1 MTSPPDST
9 PTAPTA
15 GHTPAPMAGHT
26 TAPTTRPTAGPT
38 TPAPSTGTTPAPSTG
53 TTAVSSAATGRT
65 VAPTTGHTLALASLP
80 DAVAILDADRCV
92 AEVNGAFVRL
102 CGCAEEELRGRP
114 VHDLL
119 EWHDS
124 DGQRSDGSAWPAPA
138 RLRGSRI
145 IVPQTVALNTP
156 AGRRLAVTVTGT
168 YLRQPDGSLTGVLL
182 TLRPPAR
189 GHDRQPSGMEIVSTV
204 SHELRSPLTSVK
216 GYTSLMLNRWER
228 LADDQKKMMLEQV
241 NHDADRVTRLI
252 TELLDIS
259 RLETGRLILRRQMV
273 DLPRLAAT
281 VVEKVSM
288 EYPELEATTEF
299 PASFPKV
306 YADPDKVEQVLTNLV
321 ENACKY
327 ASPQGLRID
336 GTVEADSVSVGVH
349 DRGEG
354 IPESDLR
361 KVFTKFFRR
370 SVGRPTGS
378 GLGLWISRGL
388 VESHGGELRAESKEG
403 QGSTFRFTLP
413 LIDLDELQSS

>member
-1 MTSPPDST
+1 MV
-9 PTAPTA
+9 
-15 GHTPAPMAGHT
+15 GIE
-26 TAPTTRPTAGPT
+26 
-38 TPAPSTGTTPAPSTG
+38 
-53 TTAVSSAATGRT
+53 V
-65 VAPTTGHTLALASLP
+65 LP
-80 DAVAILDADRCV
+80 DGVVVLDADRRMV
-92 AEVNGAFVRL
+92 EVNPGFERVSGVAAADIV
-102 CGCAEEELRGRP
+102 GRSLAD
-114 VHDLL
+114 VL
-119 EWHDS
+119 EWHDA
-124 DGQRSDGSAWPAPA
+124 DGERADGTRWPAPS
-138 RLRGSRI
+138 RLPGTRT
-145 IVPQTVALNTP
+145 IVPQAATLKKPGGERVAVSV
-156 AGRRLAVTVTGT
+156 AGT
-168 YLRQPDGSLTGVLL
+168 YLRDGGGSVTGAVLTV
-182 TLRPPAR
+182 RPPAR
-189 GHDRQPSGMEIVSTV
+189 GERHQPSGVEIVSTV

-299 PASFPKV
+299 PEGFPKV

-336 GTVEADSVSVGVH
+336 GEVGLDSVSVGVH

-354 IPESDLR
+354 IPEADLP

-370 SVGRPTGS
+370 AVGRPTGS

-403 QGSTFRFTLP
+403 HGSTFRFTLP
-413 LIDLDELQSS
+413 LIDLEDLQPV

>member
-1 MTSPPDST
+1 LD
-9 PTAPTA
+9 A
-15 GHTPAPMAGHT
+15 
-26 TAPTTRPTAGPT
+26 
-38 TPAPSTGTTPAPSTG
+38 
-53 TTAVSSAATGRT
+53 
-65 VAPTTGHTLALASLP
+65 LP
-80 DAVAILDADRCV
+80 DGVLVLDAALTVSELSPAMARLAGQDQDDLVGR
-92 AEVNGAFVRL
+92 GA
-102 CGCAEEELRGRP
+102 GEI
-114 VHDLL
+114 L
-119 EWHDS
+119 EWHDA
-124 DGQRSDGSAWPAPA
+124 DGERADGTHWPAPA
-138 RLRGSRI
+138 RLRRVRTI
-145 IVPQTVALNTP
+145 AVQTVTLKRP
-156 AGRRLAVTVTGT
+156 GEERVPVTIAGT
-168 YLRQPDGSLTGVLL
+168 YLRDDAGLVTGAVV
-182 TLRPPAR
+182 TVRPPAR
-189 GHDRQPSGMEIVSTV
+189 GGNRQPSGVEIVSTV

-216 GYTSLMLNRWER
+216 GYTSLMLNRWDR

-273 DLPRLAAT
+273 DLPRLAAS

-288 EYPELEATTEF
+288 EYPELEARADF
-299 PASFPKV
+299 PESFPKV
-306 YADPDKVEQVLTNLV
+306 YADPDKIEQVLTNLV

-336 GTVEADSVSVGVH
+336 GLWSPDSVSVGVH

-354 IPESDLR
+354 IPESDLP

-403 QGSTFRFTLP
+403 HGSTFRFTLP
-413 LIDLDELQSS
+413 LIDLDELQST

>member
-1 MTSPPDST
+1 MTPAACSASATGDTGDST
-9 PTAPTA
+9 
-15 GHTPAPMAGHT
+15 GSGS
-26 TAPTTRPTAGPT
+26 
-38 TPAPSTGTTPAPSTG
+38 PSKGGTDPVG
-53 TTAVSSAATGRT
+53 LGFEN
-65 VAPTTGHTLALASLP
+65 LP
-80 DAVAILDADRCV
+80 DGVLILDADRCII
-92 AEVNGAFVRL
+92 GANRAFLRL
-102 CGCAEEELRGRP
+102 CACPDGELRGRNCR
-114 VHDLL
+114 DLL
-119 EWHDS
+119 EWHDVN
-124 DGQRSDGSAWPAPA
+124 GERADGSAWPAPA
-138 RLRGSRI
+138 RLRGSRTI
-145 IVPQTVALNTP
+145 APQTVTLKKP
-156 AGRRLAVTVTGT
+156 GGRRVTLTVAGT
-168 YLRQPDGSLTGVLL
+168 YLRDAGGRLTGAVL
-182 TLRPPAR
+182 TLRPPSR
-189 GHDRQPSGMEIVSTV
+189 GHNRQPSGMEIVSTV

-281 VVEKVSM
+281 VVEKVSL
-288 EYPELEATTEF
+288 EYPELEATAEF
-299 PASFPKV
+299 PDSFPKV
-306 YADPDKVEQVLTNLV
+306 YADPDKIEQVLTNLV

-327 ASPQGLRID
+327 ASPRGLRID
-336 GTVEADSVSVGVH
+336 GTVGPDSVSVGVH

-354 IPESDLR
+354 IPGSDLP